1 MCMLEDYIR
10 KLKRT
15 GDIAEDVHRY
25 LTSFGYQKT
34 AKHCA
39 AVAAEAQILALR
51 YDCDPTKAELAGYL
65 HDISAVIPNDKKVDF
80 AQDQMVDVLAEE
92 VACPMILHQ
101 KLSVVI
107 ARAVF
112 EITDMEVLSAIGC
125 HTTLK
130 ANAGLLDK
138 IVFIADKIA
147 WDQDGQP
154 PYIRKVSKAMDQSL
168 DAGVLVYLN
177 FLWERR
183 SQLQIIHPWF
193 VDARDGY
200 LNLS

>member
-1 MCMLEDYIR
+1 
-10 KLKRT
+10 
-15 GDIAEDVHRY
+15 
-25 LTSFGYQKT
+25 
-34 AKHCA
+34 
-39 AVAAEAQILALR
+39 
-51 YDCDPTKAELAGYL
+51 
-65 HDISAVIPNDKKVDF
+65 
-80 AQDQMVDVLAEE
+80 
-92 VACPMILHQ
+92 
-101 KLSVVI
+101 
-107 ARAVF
+107 
-112 EITDMEVLSAIGC
+112 LSAIEC